1 MTTIAQALDHAY
13 HLIDLFEAKLLLATL
28 LGKGRTYLIT
38 HDRDPLDS
46 DTLNIYLSLVAR
58 RQKGEPIPYITGT
71 QEFYGRPFHV
81 TPDVLIPRPDTET
94 LIEAVLSLSKE
105 HTIRTLLDMGT
116 GSGCIAVTLALE
128 LAQTQ
133 VAASDIS
140 QEALSIA
147 RENAAALNARVRF
160 YESDWFESVH
170 ELTLFDVIVSNPPY
184 IHPADEHLTNLTYEP
199 TSALTDGINGLKDIE
214 KIILGAPDHLNRS
227 GFLLLEHGWDQAQA
241 VQSLFNPRIWEAP
254 QTIKDLAGNDRVT
267 IARLRR

>member
-1 MTTIAQALDHAY
+1 MTTIKQALQQASND
-13 HLIDLFEAKLLLATL
+13 IDRFEAKLLLAHC
-28 LGKGRTYLIT
+28 LGVNRTYLIT
-38 HDRDPLDS
+38 HDRDNLDS
-46 DTLNIYLSLVAR
+46 DTLNVYLSLVAR
-58 RQKGEPIPYITGT
+58 RKKGEPIPYITGT

-94 LIEAVLSLSKE
+94 LIEAVLSLSKK

-128 LAQTQ
+128 LPQTQ

-140 QEALSIA
+140 QEALKIA

-184 IHPADEHLTNLTYEP
+184 IHPADEHLANLNYEP
-199 TSALTDGINGLKDIE
+199 AGALTDGINGLQDIE
-214 KIILGAPDHLNRS
+214 KITLGAPDHLNRA

-241 VQSLFNPRIWEAP
+241 VQSLFNPQVWETP

-267 IARLRR
+267 IAQLRR